1 VDDLL
6 DGIYL
11 LRNSRPSEMQV
22 RDVKD
27 TGHGARLDIA
37 VRSGRDDEIREM
49 RRDAGRER
57 R

>member
-1 VDDLL
+1 VQ
-6 DGIYL
+6 I
-11 LRNSRPSEMQV
+11 
-22 RDVKD
+22 RDVED

-49 RRDAGRER
+49 RRDAGCER